1 MTYTTGKNIHEWN
14 KAENINEWNS
24 AGKNRD

>member
-1 MTYTTGKNIHEWN
+1 MAYTTGKSIHEWN